1 MEKNIFSQNGVEVI
15 ETKQQD
21 TKIDLMI
28 DSQFNSIQNEM
39 ITEIQTLLRAK
50 VESLKRKFQDDELV
64 EKAAAELFEEYK
76 KCDK

>member
-50 VESLKRKFQDDELV
+50 VESLKREFQDDELV

-76 KCDK
+76 GDN

>member
-39 ITEIQTLLRAK
+39 ITEIQTLLRAR
-50 VESLKRKFQDDELV
+50 VESLKREFQDDELV
-64 EKAAAELFEEYK
+64 EKAAAELFEEYR
-76 KCDK
+76 CDK